1 MRFSVSRARIEEEYR
16 KLQDEGMLDRV
27 NVVRTIAVRIGY
39 KVTKNGDCTYV
50 RSIIRQITE
59 LSDPTNVSL

>member
-39 KVTKNGDCTYV
+39 KVSENGDCTYV
-50 RSIIRQITE
+50 RSVIRQITQLGE
-59 LSDPTNVSL
+59 PTTVSL

>member
-39 KVTKNGDCTYV
+39 KVTNGDCTYV
-50 RSIIRQITE
+50 RSVIRQITQLGE
-59 LSDPTNVSL
+59 PTTVGL